1 MLKLSI
7 SYWDF
12 RVGKWHLSLWHEKK
26 RERSFSHGVP
36 ATCDCSHEAED
47 FPSMETP
54 EMKALRERGFKR
66 INDPRDPNNAPM
78 ENIVSGLEAK

>member
-1 MLKLSI
+1 MAKYRKKPVI
-7 SYWDF
+7 VDA
-12 RVGKWHLSLWHEKK
+12 VQWHLSLWHEKK
-26 RERSFSHGVP
+26 RERSFSHGIP
-36 ATCDCSHEAED
+36 ATCDCSHED

-78 ENIVSGLEAK
+78 KNIV